1 MILLVSL
8 NSIFEIY
15 KIIFNERRYCFSF
28 LLLKICVIIKG
39 EITMNVFD
47 SPKRYKDSIL
57 ESVMV
62 SESKTKK
69 FNGKSFT
76 CVFFTKFCNAGC
88 PFCFF

>member
-1 MILLVSL
+1 
-8 NSIFEIY
+8 
-15 KIIFNERRYCFSF
+15 
-28 LLLKICVIIKG
+28 
-39 EITMNVFD
+39 MNVFD